1 MTQAH
6 LFSLLVNVYNLT
18 NTLLIFLLYTR
29 SLGLKAW
36 SVASVSSRWSS
47 GFRKKVVL
55 SAFPWGDT
63 CIHGAEATVTKTVLQ
78 PQSSTKSVVL
88 ESSLVTHL

>member
-63 CIHGAEATVTKTVLQ
+63 LAALA
-78 PQSSTKSVVL
+78 PQRDGMGRWGLWEVIRVR
-88 ESSLVTHL
+88 